1 MKLGGLLKLLLQH
14 SDCGLAEGDPV
25 TCTVDCRSLRLA
37 GWTPHLGLPI
47 WCLEKVLWKCHDL
60 CSSFAKAN
68 MEMFEG
74 PFTQWFDGNK
84 ALATEV
90 WEKITFLPVR

>member
-1 MKLGGLLKLLLQH
+1 
-14 SDCGLAEGDPV
+14 
-25 TCTVDCRSLRLA
+25 
-37 GWTPHLGLPI
+37 
-47 WCLEKVLWKCHDL
+47 
-60 CSSFAKAN
+60 

>member
-1 MKLGGLLKLLLQH
+1 MLQVLPFALQFK
-14 SDCGLAEGDPV
+14 S
-25 TCTVDCRSLRLA
+25 
-37 GWTPHLGLPI
+37 LGLPI

-60 CSSFAKAN
+60 CSSIAKAN
-68 MEMFEG
+68 VELLEG

-90 WEKITFLPVR
+90 WEKIIFSF